1 MQAARLT
8 AFFLLFCVALFTA
21 SCGPFSSHQLSNI
34 RMARDETGR
43 TLTRFYTPLQTF
55 CVISDVSGVKPGS
68 LIQARWFV
76 TSAQGVA
83 PDTRI
88 NTSDYIYKAAV
99 GRVYFKLSTWDDS
112 NWPVG
117 SYKVILLL
125 DGVQVG
131 EQAFAVQ

>member
-1 MQAARLT
+1 MKATRLSS
-8 AFFLLFCVALFTA
+8 FFLLFCVALFTA
-21 SCGPFSSHQLSNI
+21 SCSVFSSQRLSNI
-34 RMARDETGR
+34 RMARDETGK
-43 TLTRFYTPLQTF
+43 TPANSYTPLQTF

-88 NTSDYIYKAAV
+88 NTSDYIYKAGV
-99 GRVYFKLSTWDDS
+99 GHVYFKLSTWDDS
-112 NWPVG
+112 SWPVG
-117 SYKVILLL
+117 SYKVVLLL